1 MDAAVLEDL
10 QRGYRHQQEGALE
23 SAANLYE
30 QVLARDPDNEFALN
44 LMAVVCL
51 RRDQFV
57 NARQWLDHALRVNGS
72 DAETYNNLGLAHRG
86 LQAWEPAQ
94 RAFEKSLEL
103 RPGHPVVLNNLGN
116 VLAALDRH
124 ADAIRCFETALRQD
138 PNYADC
144 LGNLCVSLM
153 AERQHQSAL
162 VAAERALAIAPASA
176 LFHDRKGQVL
186 LELHRDADATEC
198 FRAALALD
206 PDLCDAR
213 IHLSTALKQLRQ
225 AEEARNELNTV
236 LQRNPDHFEAHK
248 CMGVFLEQIGNL
260 DGAARHFREA
270 IRCAPNN
277 ASAYY
282 QLAKLS
288 DHRLTGDERSRVGQL
303 LADEATPARMRGPL
317 LFALA
322 CELEKDGDFPGSLQ
336 RFVEANKAR
345 SSASYDAAG
354 DNAYFEAV
362 RATFPTPSTDAAPE
376 FSPIFVLGMPRS
388 GTTLTEQILA
398 SHSRIRG
405 AGESGLLT
413 ELAHEA
419 AALIRRPFPQCC
431 ALLSAAH
438 LQHLRKRYRAGIEA
452 LAGTCDRVV
461 DKTPAN
467 FQLIGFI
474 VQLFPAARI
483 VYCKRQALDN
493 CLSIFRLPFD
503 EAHSYSHDLES
514 LGRYYLNHE
523 RLMAFWQSAYPG
535 KILTVQYEDTVAN
548 LEQQARSL
556 LGFLGLSFEP
566 QVLEFHRQER
576 LVLTPSA
583 QQVRRPIY
591 RTSVDAWRRYGDG
604 LRPLMSALG
613 MAP

>member
-1 MDAAVLEDL
+1 MDEGALEDL
-10 QRGYRHQQEGALE
+10 QRGYRHQQDGALD
-23 SAANLYE
+23 AAAAIYE

-51 RRDQFV
+51 RRDQFER
-57 NARQWLDHALRVNGS
+57 ARQLLDRALGVNDR
-72 DAETYNNLGLAHRG
+72 DAETHNNLGLAHRG
-86 LQAWEPAQ
+86 LQAWQSAQ

-103 RPGHPVVLNNLGN
+103 KPDQPAVLNNLGN

-124 ADAIRCFETALRQD
+124 TEAIRCFDLALRKD

-144 LGNLCVSLM
+144 LGNLCVSLL
-153 AERQHQSAL
+153 AERQGAAAL
-162 VAAERALAIAPASA
+162 AATERALMLAPESA
-176 LFHDRKGQVL
+176 HLHDRKGQAL
-186 LELHRDADATEC
+186 QDLHRDEEAARS
-198 FRAALALD
+198 FRAALSLD
-206 PDLCDAR
+206 PSSMEAR
-213 IHLSTALKQLRQ
+213 IHLSTTMKQLRRPS
-225 AEEARNELNTV
+225 EARLELTTV
-236 LQRNPDHFEAHK
+236 LGREPDNFEAHK
-248 CMGVFLEQIGNL
+248 CMGVLLEQTGDL
-260 DGAARHFREA
+260 EGAARHFREA
-270 IRCAPNN
+270 IRSAPNN

-282 QLAKLS
+282 QLAKLAG
-288 DHRLTGDERSRVGQL
+288 DRLTAGERDRVERL
-303 LADEATPARMRGPL
+303 LADAATPARMRGPL

-322 CELEKDGDFPGSLQ
+322 CELEKDGDYPGSLL
-336 RFVEANKAR
+336 RFIEANKAR
-345 SSASYDAAG
+345 SSAIYDSSG
-354 DNAYFEAV
+354 DTAYFEAAC
-362 RATFPTPSTDAAPE
+362 ATFPVAATDAATD
-376 FSPIFVLGMPRS
+376 FAPIFVLGMPRS

-413 ELAHEA
+413 DLAQEA
-419 AALIRRPFPQCC
+419 AMLIRQPFPQCC
-431 ALLSAAH
+431 NRLSAEH
-438 LQHLRKRYRAGIEA
+438 LQRLRKRYRTGIEA
-452 LAGTCDRVV
+452 LTGPCDRVV

-474 VQLFPAARI
+474 VQLFPAAHI

-514 LGRYYLNHE
+514 LGHYYLNHE
-523 RLMAFWQSAYPG
+523 RLMAFWQRAYPG

-548 LEQQARSL
+548 LEQQARRL
-556 LGFLGLSFEP
+556 LGFLGLEFEP
-566 QVLEFHRQER
+566 QLLEFHRQER

-604 LRPLMSALG
+604 LQPLMSALG
-613 MAP
+613 VSA